1 MTYALREPLTMRNAA
16 NCAWTDTS
24 RGMSCEAESP
34 ERSVL
39 VHWSWELQ
47 WRYILHCFV
56 HDA

>member
-1 MTYALREPLTMRNAA
+1 MRNAA
-16 NCAWTDTS
+16 HCDWTDTS
-24 RGMSCEAESP
+24 RGMPCEAESP

-47 WRYILHCFV
+47 WRHILHCFV